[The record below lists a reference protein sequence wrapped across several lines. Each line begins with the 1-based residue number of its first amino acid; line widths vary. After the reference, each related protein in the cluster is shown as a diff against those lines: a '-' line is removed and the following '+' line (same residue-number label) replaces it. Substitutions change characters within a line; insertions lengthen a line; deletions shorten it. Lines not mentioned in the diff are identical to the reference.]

1 VLTPLL
7 SERTR
12 GVRGASAV
20 LPVVL
25 GAAALLAA
33 ATPAGA
39 QNATSSLR
47 GVVTNQAGAPV
58 SDAQVQVRNV
68 ASGVRRGALTNASG
82 FYNVGGLQPG
92 AYEVRVLRI
101 GFTPTTTAVRL
112 TVGEVTTRD
121 FRIGE
126 AAVQLGTVVA
136 TAQRST
142 DRSTSEVA
150 ATISTEQI
158 ENLPQNNRN
167 FIDFA
172 ALAPGVQRRG
182 SGISSGGVS
191 ENNANLFI
199 DGASYKS
206 DLLPGGIVGQDRGLG
221 GRNLRGVGQVSGNP
235 FPQSAVQEF
244 RVVTQNYK
252 AEYQRASG
260 AVVTAATKAGT
271 NDVTGDLFFYGQN
284 RNLLATS
291 YYDRADRI
299 ARPEYARGQFGGS
312 VGGPIVRDRAH
323 FFGSYEAT
331 YVDLNTRVAFRPPPA
346 LASQLPD
353 SLLRGQGQ
361 YATPLRSN
369 LFFGKADYTINDRQ
383 GLIFTANVRRD
394 KDSRGASGNAG
405 SEGLNNV
412 RTGIDNYLLRHT
424 YTAGAVTN
432 EAQAGYQRQDV
443 SNRGVGTGAQFVYD
457 VYNVT
462 RGAFPSIQQFRQD
475 KYTIRDDLSYAVGS
489 HVFKGGAITEFLRYD
504 LDKRNSELPV
514 FVFRPLGQ
522 GNPAGFGVGV
532 PTTAALEIGNGIV
545 RENNT
550 QFGAYLQDDWTI
562 ARRLTLNLGLRWD
575 VETNALNNSFR
586 TPQVVRDSI
595 TRFLQT
601 NPFFDAERHFND
613 GPSDRRR
620 FLGAVQPRVGFS
632 FDAEG
637 NGRTLVFGGAGV
649 YYDRIFADIL
659 LDERLRTQRP
669 RYTFLFRAPGA
680 PADPNTVPFTPNLY
694 SREALVALVQSGQ
707 AARPEAFLIPDDLRP
722 PRSNQASLGVRHE
735 RAGYQLS
742 LTGTAVDG
750 TNGFRYAWGQREVRP
765 GAEFG
770 SFRPIPGF
778 GAILRATDA
787 GRSWY
792 RALLFQASRPLT
804 ERRRWGGDLSYTLA
818 KSETNTRNGDDPFAL
833 DYVSEAD
840 FRRIRS
846 PFDERHRVVLNLAAA
861 SRSASGRAP
870 SPRSARAA
878 LHHEHQLRRHAGAA
892 PAAARAEP
900 RRRAPPV
907 LPGERLLRQ
916 RQRAGLRRQ
925 PGRPRRGVG
934 DAAEG
939 RWFGPFGKW
948 AYRRWT
954 CGSRRTCRSPGAAG
968 ERVLR
973 RLQRVQ
979 LRQLQ
984 LRAVRVR
991 LFNDRGRAP
1000 LRSRPSTRGGRRS
1013 ASSTRCGS
1021 AVRRH
1026 PPRYIPRL
1034 AAAAL
1039 LAGAAAAPARGQP
1052 AAPAGAAAAYRPT
1065 PGERA
1070 FLDTLGRRTFDWFW
1084 DTTDPRTGLTP
1095 DRWPT
1100 RSFSSVASVGFAL
1113 TAYPIGVERGWVT
1126 RERARERV
1134 LTTLRFFWGRRRARS
1149 RPGCRGTRASSTT
1162 SSTWRPAAAS
1172 RASSSP
1178 RSTPRC
1184 CWPARSPAAS
1194 TSTAPAPASAR
1205 CARSPTRCTCAPT
1218 GTGRAPGGR
1227 W

>member
-475 KYTIRDDLSYAVGS
+475 KYTIRDDLSYALGS

-601 NPFFDAERHFND
+601 NPFFDGERYFND
-613 GPSDRRR
+613 GPRTAAGSTARCSRASASRTTCAPTAARSCSAARGGSTTASSPTSCSTSGCAPSGRATTSSSAAPATRPRPTPWSSRRR
-620 FLGAVQPRVGFS
+620 SSRPARSRPSWRRARRTAPRRS
-632 FDAEG
+632 SCPTTC
-637 NGRTLVFGGAGV
+637 GR
-649 YYDRIFADIL
+649 
-659 LDERLRTQRP
+659 
-669 RYTFLFRAPGA
+669 RAPTRRTWACATRWA
-680 PADPNTVPFTPNLY
+680 PTSSSSP
-694 SREALVALVQSGQ
+694 
-707 AARPEAFLIPDDLRP
+707 ARSSTAPT
-722 PRSNQASLGVRHE
+722 ASATCG
-735 RAGYQLS
+735 
-742 LTGTAVDG
+742 
-750 TNGFRYAWGQREVRP
+750 
-765 GAEFG
+765 G
-770 SFRPIPGF
+770 SAR
-778 GAILRATDA
+778 
-787 GRSWY
+787 
-792 RALLFQASRPLT
+792 
-804 ERRRWGGDLSYTLA
+804 
-818 KSETNTRNGDDPFAL
+818 
-833 DYVSEAD
+833 
-840 FRRIRS
+840 
-846 PFDERHRVVLNLAAA
+846 
-861 SRSASGRAP
+861 SGRAP
-870 SPRSARAA
+870 TSARSGRSPASA
-878 LHHEHQLRRHAGAA
+878 PSSAPPTRGA
-892 PAAARAEP
+892 PGTARCSS
-900 RRRAPPV
+900 RRA
-907 LPGERLLRQ
+907 
-916 RQRAGLRRQ
+916 
-925 PGRPRRGVG
+925 
-934 DAAEG
+934 
-939 RWFGPFGKW
+939 
-948 AYRRWT
+948 
-954 CGSRRTCRSPGAAG
+954 
-968 ERVLR
+968 
-973 RLQRVQ
+973 
-979 LRQLQ
+979 
-984 LRAVRVR
+984 
-991 LFNDRGRAP
+991 
-1000 LRSRPSTRGGRRS
+1000 
-1013 ASSTRCGS
+1013 
-1021 AVRRH
+1021 
-1026 PPRYIPRL
+1026 
-1034 AAAAL
+1034 
-1039 LAGAAAAPARGQP
+1039 
-1052 AAPAGAAAAYRPT
+1052 
-1065 PGERA
+1065 
-1070 FLDTLGRRTFDWFW
+1070 
-1084 DTTDPRTGLTP
+1084 
-1095 DRWPT
+1095 
-1100 RSFSSVASVGFAL
+1100 
-1113 TAYPIGVERGWVT
+1113 
-1126 RERARERV
+1126 
-1134 LTTLRFFWGRRRARS
+1134 
-1149 RPGCRGTRASSTT
+1149 
-1162 SSTWRPAAAS
+1162 
-1172 RASSSP
+1172 
-1178 RSTPRC
+1178 
-1184 CWPARSPAAS
+1184 ARSPSRRAGA
-1194 TSTAPAPASAR
+1194 
-1205 CARSPTRCTCAPT
+1205 
-1218 GTGRAPGGR
+1218 GT
-1227 W
+1227 